1 MTARLSERSGKF
13 TIGSVCGVALTRA
26 ERLCS
31 RALQAYEHFWR
42 VLELQRLDVAAV
54 PGAEFA
60 ASLPQTRLALLRPHA
75 SRALPNDRLAGDNG
89 ASGGEG
95 AGDVRLPML
104 NVENST

>member
-75 SRALPNDRLAGDNG
+75 SRAPSQTTDWREIMVRLA
-89 ASGGEG
+89 ER
-95 AGDVRLPML
+95 VR
-104 NVENST
+104 VTCVCRC